1 MSSKSDVQSQGWTK
15 HWIQICAVVEAD
27 IRKLRHDPSE
37 LLTRMIQPIL
47 WLMIYGQAMANTRA
61 IPTGKLSYIDYIT
74 PGILAQSTLFI
85 SIFYGI
91 SLIWE
96 RDMGILHRVL
106 VTPTP
111 RSFLVLGRAFA
122 GSLRALSQILVIY
135 PIAIMLGVN
144 LRFDFLALLG
154 VCGMVL
160 IGGALF
166 STFSLLVA
174 LIVKK
179 RERFMGLG
187 QVITL
192 PLFFASNAL
201 YPIEIMPSWIRTF
214 SIFNPLTYQ
223 VDAMRSL
230 MVVGEPS
237 YYGLPFDFGISLLIF
252 VILLAIASWNYPKII
267 Y

>member
-1 MSSKSDVQSQGWTK
+1 
-15 HWIQICAVVEAD
+15 
-27 IRKLRHDPSE
+27 
-37 LLTRMIQPIL
+37 
-47 WLMIYGQAMANTRA
+47 
-61 IPTGKLSYIDYIT
+61 
-74 PGILAQSTLFI
+74 
-85 SIFYGI
+85 
-91 SLIWE
+91 
-96 RDMGILHRVL
+96 MGILHRVL

-154 VCGMVL
+154 DADGLDRWILFFYLLSACGFDCKK
-160 IGGALF
+160 AR
-166 STFSLLVA
+166 TFYGSCQA
-174 LIVKK
+174 
-179 RERFMGLG
+179 
-187 QVITL
+187 ITL